1 MALVGLLAYNVFVFG
16 DDALS
21 GSNQF
26 VLLLGATV
34 AALVGI
40 KNKVSVDD
48 MFDEVANNLKSTSG
62 AILILLIG
70 FWAAAR
76 RSAPA

>member
-1 MALVGLLAYNVFVFG
+1 MSNQDQDPKNQEIVENRELSIWEALIPIIALVGMLAYNVFVFG

-26 VLLLGATV
+26 ILLLGAAV

-40 KNKVSVDD
+40 
-48 MFDEVANNLKSTSG
+48 
-62 AILILLIG
+62 
-70 FWAAAR
+70 
-76 RSAPA
+76 